1 MSFVSA
7 TKPSILN
14 LVAQDGGPTGVFA
27 GTYTNTS
34 LTVDENGRILD
45 ASSGAGG
52 AGPANPTAEVGATAK
67 NGTALT
73 FMRSD
78 AAPALENSGVTG
90 GSYTYSNVTVDVK
103 GRVTGA
109 SSGSA
114 PPVSAD
120 PTAEV
125 SDMAVNGIA
134 GTFMRSDAAPAL
146 ADTTVVP
153 GSYTFSNV
161 TVDAKGRVTGASSGS
176 PFVSFD
182 ADGDTGISQTINDGS
197 TLNIIGKAGLGIL
210 METKAAA
217 IGAGPAVEIYMT
229 SGTLMQ
235 ENGGTGVDFTGA
247 GGATDGQLL
256 IGDSMGNAQLGL
268 LTPMPVASE
277 VGVVIV
283 TNKAGVV
290 ELGVKLT
297 DVTSSGKTSGY
308 PVFFDSML
316 GFNYKGP

>member
-7 TKPSILN
+7 TKQSILN
-14 LVAQDGGPTGVFA
+14 LVAQDGGPTGVAA

-34 LTVDENGRILD
+34 LTVDENGRIME

-52 AGPANPTAEVGATAK
+52 AGPANPTAEVGATA
-67 NGTALT
+67 
-73 FMRSD
+73 
-78 AAPALENSGVTG
+78 
-90 GSYTYSNVTVDVK
+90 
-103 GRVTGA
+103 
-109 SSGSA
+109 
-114 PPVSAD
+114 
-120 PTAEV
+120 
-125 SDMAVNGIA
+125 VNGIA
-134 GTFMRSDAAPAL
+134 ATFMRSDAAPAL

-153 GSYTFSNV
+153 GAYTFSNVTVDAKGRVTGASSGSPPVPANPTAEVGATAVNGIAATFMRSDAAPALADTTVVPGAYTFSNV

-210 METKAAA
+210 METRAAA
-217 IGAGPAVEIYMT
+217 IGAGPAVEIYPS
-229 SGTLMQ
+229 SGTLIQ

-256 IGDSMGNAQLGL
+256 IGDSMGNAKLGL
-268 LTPMPVASE
+268 LTPMAVASE

-297 DVTSSGKTSGY
+297 DVGSKGSTSGY
-308 PVFFDSML
+308 PVFFDPMS

>member
-7 TKPSILN
+7 TKQSILN
-14 LVAQDGGPTGVFA
+14 LVAQDGGPTGVVA
-27 GTYTNTS
+27 GNYTNTS
-34 LTVDENGRILD
+34 LTVDENGRIMD

-52 AGPANPTAEVGATAK
+52 AGPANPTQDIGATAK
-67 NGTALT
+67 NGTDLT

-78 AAPALENSGVTG
+78 AAPALEPFGLG
-90 GSYTYSNVTVDVK
+90 AATYNYATVQVDAT
-103 GRVTGA
+103 GRVQSA
-109 SSGSA
+109 SNGSA
-114 PPVSAD
+114 PPAPAN
-120 PTAEV
+120 PTQDIGA
-125 SDMAVNGIA
+125 MAVNGIA

-146 ADTTVVP
+146 EPFGLGAATYNYAT
-153 GSYTFSNV
+153 V
-161 TVDAKGRVTGASSGS
+161 TVDATGRVQSASSGS
-176 PFVSFD
+176 PIVSFD
-182 ADGDTGISQTINDGS
+182 AAGDTGISQTINDGS
-197 TLNIIGKAGLGIL
+197 TLNIIGKAGLGIV

-217 IGAGPAVEIYMT
+217 IGAGPAVEIYPT

-256 IGDSMGNAQLGL
+256 IGDSLGNAQLGL
-268 LTPMPVASE
+268 LTPMPVDSE

-290 ELGVKLT
+290 ELGVAIT

-308 PVFFDSML
+308 PVFFDPMS